1 MFPVILALRADL
13 IMLVIEKYKL
23 LSEAVYPKFSGSML
37 IEIFLHLSD
46 SLYLILFNLIN
57 NLITQRIESFIQ
69 FSHFRLNCYFPRFK
83 QK

>member
-23 LSEAVYPKFSGSML
+23 LSEAVYPQFSGSML

-46 SLYLILFNLIN
+46 SLYLISF

-69 FSHFRLNCYFPRFK
+69 LSHFGLNCYFPRFK

>member
-23 LSEAVYPKFSGSML
+23 LSEAVYAKFSGSML

-46 SLYLILFNLIN
+46 SLYLILF